1 MQKSISAFFPQ
12 DLSPAAVGMRERMR
26 QAAETNRRIM
36 EEEAARAE
44 QRELEAIAAEQ
55 REFEQARQ
63 RRAQAKEAQRA
74 AEKRKRI
81 KDLEKR
87 LCGYGELIPHKLYLG
102 NAASAENEE
111 WILDAKITGVVN
123 CTPDIACY
131 FERDHAAASDAED
144 SDEGGNGEQVIT
156 YENSSGE
163 CVIAHPHP
171 EYLRISVHDSVN
183 DSILKHFPKAI
194 DFIEQNIA
202 NGGAVLVHCREGKSR
217 SASVCA
223 AYLMKAKKMKL
234 TEALEFISENAWTPS
249 INLTFLKELM
259 QFEIEL
265 YPELQGKSS
274 AEEAREDRDSRPE
287 MTELHPGMSEKDLK
301 KLAEQRAAYE
311 KKLARKR
318 TLRENKGKEFFPVP
332 IDPNREC
339 TGFFSIFAKYIKPSD
354 EPEKKEDPKENAE
367 EKRVECKEEEKS
379 PEIKEE
385 KNMEEVEEKEEEADK
400 EKEEGKEEEDEEEKE
415 VIEIKE
421 EEEKENIK
429 IECEEE
435 TKEEE
440 EKKEIIE
447 IKEEEKENNEIELKE
462 EDEKEEKNNNNK
474 EDKEDKDEK
483 EVIEIKEEEK
493 EIKGEKRTHK
503 NDKEEKEEEQEQQQ
517 PPKKKR
523 GRKKKESEKGNGK
536 VQSRLESFF
545 M

>member
-1 MQKSISAFFPQ
+1 MQQKSISAFFPQ

-63 RRAQAKEAQRA
+63 KRAQAREAQRA

-87 LCGYGELIPHKLYLG
+87 LCGYGELIPGKLYLG

-111 WILDAKITGVVN
+111 WILTAKVTGIVN

-131 FERDHAAASDAED
+131 FERDHDATSRESED
-144 SDEGGNGEQVIT
+144 GGQIIT

-163 CVIAHPHP
+163 CVIEHPHP
-171 EYLRISVHDSVN
+171 EYLRIPVYDSVN
-183 DSILKHFPKAI
+183 DSISKYFLKAI
-194 DFIEQNIA
+194 DFIEQNITS
-202 NGGAVLVHCREGKSR
+202 GGAVLVHCREGKSR

-223 AYLMKAKKMKL
+223 AYLMKSKRLKL
-234 TEALEFISENAWTPS
+234 TEALEYISENAWTPS

-259 QFEIEL
+259 QFEVEL
-265 YPELQGKSS
+265 YPELLGKSS

-318 TLRENKGKEFFPVP
+318 AIRENKGKEFFPVP
-332 IDPNREC
+332 IDPNRKC

-354 EPEKKEDPKENAE
+354 DLDNE
-367 EKRVECKEEEKS
+367 EKV
-379 PEIKEE
+379 
-385 KNMEEVEEKEEEADK
+385 N
-400 EKEEGKEEEDEEEKE
+400 
-415 VIEIKE
+415 
-421 EEEKENIK
+421 K
-429 IECEEE
+429 INY
-435 TKEEE
+435 EEE
-440 EKKEIIE
+440 EKKDIENEVDSKMEEKKDIENEIECKVENNDIEEKNQDPIE
-447 IKEEEKENNEIELKE
+447 IKRENEENKMDDDEKEKDKVVIE
-462 EDEKEEKNNNNK
+462 EDEFIDVNNEEKKNEEETKDKDKKNIK
-474 EDKEDKDEK
+474 QETIETIETKYEDKKNAEQET
-483 EVIEIKEEEK
+483 IEIKDEDS
-493 EIKGEKRTHK
+493 KGKKRK
-503 NDKEEKEEEQEQQQ
+503 LESEQQ
-517 PPKKKR
+517 PEEPKKKR
-523 GRKKKESEKGNGK
+523 GRKKKVNDKENSK
-536 VQSRLESFF
+536 VQSKLESFF